1 MFAMFYFSGL
11 YVQIVLGYSPL
22 TAGLAFLPVTVG
34 IGVGAGIASQA
45 VKRIDVRTVAATGL
59 IIGAVGFLMLLRIGV
74 TSSYVDVLLP
84 ALLVMSVGLGV
95 TFVPVTL
102 IATTNVATNDAGL
115 ASGLLN
121 TSQQVGGSLG
131 LAILATLAANAT
143 TGYLGAL
150 GHAPAAADFNASL
163 VQGYHLAFLAG
174 AVLLVL
180 GAVLLGFFVRR
191 SDVADIASGR
201 EAGASTGAAA

>member
-1 MFAMFYFSGL
+1 MSISHAG
-11 YVQIVLGYSPL
+11 PL

-45 VKRIDVRTVAATGL
+45 VKRVDVRAVAATGL
-59 IIGAVGFLMLLRIGV
+59 IIGAVGFLLLLRIAV
-74 TSSYVDVLLP
+74 ASTYVDVLLP
-84 ALLVMSVGLGV
+84 ALIVMSVGLGI

-102 IATTNVATNDAGL
+102 VATTNVATNDAGL

-143 TGYLGAL
+143 TKYLGGL
-150 GHAPAAADFNASL
+150 GHAPAPGDINAGL

-174 AVLLVL
+174 AVLLIL
-180 GAVLLGFFVRR
+180 GAVLVGFFVRR
-191 SDVADIASGR
+191 SDVADIAGGR
-201 EAGASTGAAA
+201 ETITPAGAAA

>member
-1 MFAMFYFSGL
+1 
-11 YVQIVLGYSPL
+11 
-22 TAGLAFLPVTVG
+22 
-34 IGVGAGIASQA
+34 
-45 VKRIDVRTVAATGL
+45 
-59 IIGAVGFLMLLRIGV
+59 
-74 TSSYVDVLLP
+74 
-84 ALLVMSVGLGV
+84 
-95 TFVPVTL
+95 VPVTL
-102 IATTNVATNDAGL
+102 VATTNVATNDAGL

-143 TGYLGAL
+143 TGYLGGL
-150 GHAPAAADFNASL
+150 GHAPGAGDINVGL

-180 GAVLLGFFVRR
+180 GAVLLAFFVRR

-201 EAGASTGAAA
+201 AAVTATGAAA